1 MRAAV
6 SESSNAID
14 LRGDVGV
21 CVPDPVTDDA
31 VDLRMRGV
39 DAVRAAVKN
48 KFRSVWR
55 LVEI

>member
-31 VDLRMRGV
+31 VDLRTRGV
-39 DAVRAAVKN
+39 DVVRTAVEN
-48 KFRSVWR
+48 KLR
-55 LVEI
+55 